1 MSVDQDI
8 ADLKKKLDD
17 INTKRI
23 QTATK
28 LAALEEEKGKL
39 LEECKTLGVVDPKK
53 IDEEI
58 KAQEAAIAKEL
69 EAIKQELEGTH
80 AFTA

>member
-1 MSVDQDI
+1 MTVEQEI
-8 ADLKKKLDD
+8 VDLKRKLEE

-23 QTATK
+23 QTTTK
-28 LAALEEEKGKL
+28 LAALEEEKNKL
-39 LEECKTLGVVDPKK
+39 LEECKLLGVKDPKK

-58 KAQEAAIAKEL
+58 REQESKIAVEV
-69 EAIKQELEGTH
+69 EAIKRELEGTH

>member
-1 MSVDQDI
+1 MTVDQEI
-8 ADLKKKLDD
+8 LDLKRKLED

-28 LAALEEEKGKL
+28 LSALEEEKARL
-39 LEECKTLGVVDPKK
+39 LEECKTLGVQDPKK

-58 KAQEAAIAKEL
+58 KAQELLLHNEL
-69 EAIKQELEGTH
+69 TEIKAQLDN
-80 AFTA
+80 ATAS